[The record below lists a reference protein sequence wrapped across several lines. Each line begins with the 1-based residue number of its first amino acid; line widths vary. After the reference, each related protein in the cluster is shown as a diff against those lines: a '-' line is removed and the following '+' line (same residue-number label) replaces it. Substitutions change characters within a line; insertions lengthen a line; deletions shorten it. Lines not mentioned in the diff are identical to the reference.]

1 MKRLFGL
8 VIILGALAA
17 VGTGALAQSPADI
30 GVGAHGYDLLIGTWN
45 CNDSLA
51 PAGQGA
57 STLTVTGSAT
67 AGSVGFHVAG
77 KGYDIVGYIA
87 YDPKTKT
94 WMNPAA
100 YFDGGSS
107 NESTTQTGA
116 KTVWAGS
123 GSGPM
128 MGVQPVQIRDTYAF
142 TSMTQ
147 YTDLFEVNANG
158 SWTARGNLT
167 CNKA

>member
-1 MKRLFGL
+1 MKRFFGL
-8 VIILGALAA
+8 VIVLGALTA
-17 VGTGALAQSPADI
+17 VWTSAEAQSLSDI
-30 GVGAHGYDLLIGTWN
+30 GVGPHGYDLLIGTWN

-57 STLTVTGSAT
+57 STLTVAGSAT
-67 AGSVGFHVAG
+67 PGSVGFHVRG
-77 KGYDIVGYIA
+77 PNYDIVGYIA

-128 MGVQPVQIRDTYAF
+128 MGAQPVQIRDSYAF
-142 TSMTQ
+142 TSMTH

-167 CNKA
+167 CSKA